1 MLHLNRIFP
10 DVMNRFIVV
19 VLFFF
24 CFQASAQN
32 LRPNRQLMPNDSDL
46 AIQYYQDGDYEKAA
60 VLFEKIFASPNNE
73 GYFDIYFNTL
83 LKLKKYDVAE
93 KIVKK
98 QIKQSS
104 QTEIY
109 EIALGKLYQ
118 EKGDVNAA
126 SKIFNG
132 IINKLSGDEFKIR
145 MLANNFYRFENYDYA
160 IQTFKQGRKIIN
172 NDKAFAFELLN
183 IYRFKKDKPMLM
195 QEYLDILP
203 STPQLLPQAEAVLS
217 MIFEDKTDY
226 QTFQA
231 GILKKIQKEPDAEVY
246 IQLLTWNYIQQQ
258 EYDMALR
265 QLIAFDKRTKADG
278 GTLFNAIY
286 TFVDNGAYETAIKAY
301 EYLLTKGKEN
311 QYYLQSKIEMLNT
324 KYNIQTKGKYNIADL
339 DLLAKDY
346 QVLIDENGKNKTTLF
361 AIKKWATLQ
370 AYYLNQPAKAETAL
384 EDAIKM
390 PGVNTLEIGQLKLD
404 LGDIYILTNQP
415 WEAFL
420 VYEQV
425 SKQFEGQPVGNEARF
440 RSAKLS
446 FYQGNFEYSNGQCQ
460 VLKAATSQLIA
471 NDALNLS
478 LLISDNTQSS
488 SDSSAL
494 KMYADAEMLLFRNL
508 PAQSVK
514 KLDSIAIAYPQNSL
528 ADAIM
533 MSKAKIF
540 IKSDDYQKATE
551 ILKNITIEF
560 KDGIWTDDALFTLAD
575 LYEKKLN
582 DIAQAKIYF
591 QQLIT
596 DYPGSMFSAEAR
608 KRFRNLRGDGI

>member
-1 MLHLNRIFP
+1 
-10 DVMNRFIVV
+10 MNRFIFIVI
-19 VLFFF
+19 LFFF
-24 CFQASAQN
+24 YQANAQN
-32 LRPNRQLMPNDSDL
+32 FRQNRQLASNESDL
-46 AIQYYQDGDYEKAA
+46 AIQYYQEGDYEKAA
-60 VLFEKIFASPNNE
+60 VIFEKLFASPNNE

-98 QIKQSS
+98 QIKQSP
-104 QTEIY
+104 QTELY

-118 EKGDVNAA
+118 ERGDAQAA
-126 SKIFNG
+126 NKIFNEV
-132 IINKLSGDEFKIR
+132 INKLPKDEFKIR
-145 MLANNFYRFENYDYA
+145 MLANNFYRFENYEYA
-160 IQTFKQGRKIIN
+160 IQAFKQGRKILGD
-172 NDKAFAFELLN
+172 DKAFAFELLN

-203 STPQLLPQAEAVLS
+203 SMPQLLPQAEAVLS
-217 MIFEDKTDY
+217 MIFEDKNDY

-231 GILKKIQKEPDAEVY
+231 GILKKIQKEPDVEIY

-258 EYDMALR
+258 EFDLALR

-301 EYLLTKGKEN
+301 EYLLTKGKDN
-311 QYYLQSKIEMLNT
+311 QYYLPAKIEMLNT
-324 KYNIQTKGKYNIADL
+324 KYSIQTKGKYNTADL

-346 QVLIDENGKNKTTLF
+346 QLLLDENGKNKNTLF

-370 AYYLNQPAKAETAL
+370 AYFLKQAAKAETAL

-390 PGVNTLEIGQLKLD
+390 PGINPLEVGQLKLD

-425 SKQFEGQPVGNEARF
+425 SKQFEGQPIGNEARF
-440 RSAKLS
+440 KSAKLS
-446 FYQGNFEYSNGQCQ
+446 FYQGNFEYSNGQCL
-460 VLKAATSQLIA
+460 VLKAATSQLVA

-478 LLISDNTQSS
+478 LLISDNTQTST
-488 SDSSAL
+488 DSSAL

-508 PAQSVK
+508 PEQSVK
-514 KLDSIAIAYPQNSL
+514 KLDSIAIAYPENSL
-528 ADAIM
+528 ADAVL

-540 IKSDDYQKATE
+540 IKADDYQKAAD
-551 ILKNITIEF
+551 ILKTITEDF

-591 QQLIT
+591 QKLIT

-608 KRFRNLRGDGI
+608 KRFRNLRGDGV

>member
-1 MLHLNRIFP
+1 
-10 DVMNRFIVV
+10 MNRVIFIVI
-19 VLFFF
+19 LFFF
-24 CFQASAQN
+24 YQANAQN
-32 LRPNRQLMPNDSDL
+32 FRQNRQLASNESDL
-46 AIQYYQDGDYEKAA
+46 AIQYYQEGDYEKAA
-60 VLFEKIFASPNNE
+60 VIFEKLFASPNNE

-98 QIKQSS
+98 QIKQSP
-104 QTEIY
+104 QTELY

-118 EKGDVNAA
+118 ERGDAQAA
-126 SKIFNG
+126 NKIFNEV
-132 IINKLSGDEFKIR
+132 INKLPKDEFKIR
-145 MLANNFYRFENYDYA
+145 MLANNFYRFENYEYA
-160 IQTFKQGRKIIN
+160 IQAFKQGRKILGD
-172 NDKAFAFELLN
+172 DKAFAFELLN

-203 STPQLLPQAEAVLS
+203 SMPQLLPQAEAVLS
-217 MIFEDKTDY
+217 MIFEDKNDY

-231 GILKKIQKEPDAEVY
+231 GILKKIQKEPDVEIY

-258 EYDMALR
+258 EFDLALR

-301 EYLLTKGKEN
+301 EYLLTKGKDN
-311 QYYLQSKIEMLNT
+311 QYYLPAKIEMLNT
-324 KYNIQTKGKYNIADL
+324 KYSIQTKGKYNTADL

-346 QVLIDENGKNKTTLF
+346 QLLLDENGKNKNTLF

-370 AYYLNQPAKAETAL
+370 AYFLKQAAKAETAL

-390 PGVNTLEIGQLKLD
+390 PGINPLEVGQLKLD

-425 SKQFEGQPVGNEARF
+425 SKQFEGQPIGNEARF
-440 RSAKLS
+440 KSAKLS
-446 FYQGNFEYSNGQCQ
+446 FYQGNFEYSNGQCL
-460 VLKAATSQLIA
+460 VLKAATSQLVA

-478 LLISDNTQSS
+478 LLISDNMQTST
-488 SDSSAL
+488 DSSAL

-508 PAQSVK
+508 PEQSVK
-514 KLDSIAIAYPQNSL
+514 KLDSIAIAYPENSL
-528 ADAIM
+528 ADAVL

-540 IKSDDYQKATE
+540 IKADDYQKAAD
-551 ILKNITIEF
+551 ILKKITEDF

-591 QQLIT
+591 QKLIT

-608 KRFRNLRGDGI
+608 KRFRNLRGDGV

>member
-1 MLHLNRIFP
+1 L
-10 DVMNRFIVV
+10 
-19 VLFFF
+19 
-24 CFQASAQN
+24 ASN
-32 LRPNRQLMPNDSDL
+32 ESDL
-46 AIQYYQDGDYEKAA
+46 AIQYYQEGDYEKAA
-60 VLFEKIFASPNNE
+60 VIFEKLFASPNNE

-98 QIKQSS
+98 QIKQSP
-104 QTEIY
+104 QTELY

-118 EKGDVNAA
+118 ERGDAQAA
-126 SKIFNG
+126 NKIFNEV
-132 IINKLSGDEFKIR
+132 INKLPKDEFKIR
-145 MLANNFYRFENYDYA
+145 MLANNFYRFENYEYA
-160 IQTFKQGRKIIN
+160 IQAFKQGRKILGD
-172 NDKAFAFELLN
+172 DKAFAFELLN

-203 STPQLLPQAEAVLS
+203 SMPQLLPQAEAVLS
-217 MIFEDKTDY
+217 MIFEDKNDY

-231 GILKKIQKEPDAEVY
+231 GILKKIQKEPDVEIY

-258 EYDMALR
+258 EFDLALR

-301 EYLLTKGKEN
+301 EYLLTKGKDN
-311 QYYLQSKIEMLNT
+311 QYYLPAKIEMLNT
-324 KYNIQTKGKYNIADL
+324 KYSIQTKGKYNTADL

-346 QVLIDENGKNKTTLF
+346 QLLLDENGKNKNTLF

-370 AYYLNQPAKAETAL
+370 AYFLKQAAKAETAL

-390 PGVNTLEIGQLKLD
+390 PGINPLEVGQLKLD

-425 SKQFEGQPVGNEARF
+425 SKQFEGQPIGNEARF
-440 RSAKLS
+440 KSAKLS
-446 FYQGNFEYSNGQCQ
+446 FYQGNFEYSNGQCL
-460 VLKAATSQLIA
+460 VLKAATSQLVA

-478 LLISDNTQSS
+478 LLISDNTQTST
-488 SDSSAL
+488 DSSAL

-508 PAQSVK
+508 PEQSVK
-514 KLDSIAIAYPQNSL
+514 KLDSIAIAYPENSL
-528 ADAIM
+528 ADAVL

-540 IKSDDYQKATE
+540 IKADDYQKAAD
-551 ILKNITIEF
+551 ILKTITEDF

-591 QQLIT
+591 QKLIT

-608 KRFRNLRGDGI
+608 KRFRNLRGDGV

>member
-1 MLHLNRIFP
+1 MKRIILIIMLFFYCSANAQSLR
-10 DVMNRFIVV
+10 MNRNI
-19 VLFFF
+19 
-24 CFQASAQN
+24 APDESA
-32 LRPNRQLMPNDSDL
+32 L
-46 AIQYYQDGDYEKAA
+46 AIQYYQEGDYEKAA
-60 VLFEKIFASPNNE
+60 VLFEKLFSSPNND
-73 GYFDIYFNTL
+73 GFFDIYFSTL

-98 QIKQSS
+98 QIKLSPQPEMYS
-104 QTEIY
+104 
-109 EIALGKLYQ
+109 IALGKLYQ
-118 EKGDVNAA
+118 EKGDAPAA
-126 SKIFNG
+126 NKIFNEVIG
-132 IINKLSGDEFKIR
+132 KLPKDEFAIR
-145 MLANNFYRFENYDYA
+145 MLANSFYRFENYDYA
-160 IQTFKQGRKIIN
+160 IQTFKQGRKLMG
-172 NDKAFAFELLN
+172 DEKAFTFELLN

-231 GILKKIQKEPDAEVY
+231 GILKKIQRAPDTEIY

-286 TFVDNGAYETAIKAY
+286 TFVDNGAYETAVKAY
-301 EYLLTKGKEN
+301 EYLITKGKEN
-311 QYYLQSKIEMLNT
+311 QYYLPAKIEMLNT
-324 KYNIQTKGKYNIADL
+324 KYSIQTKGKYNPADL

-346 QVLIDENGKNKTTLF
+346 QVLLDESGKNKNTLF
-361 AIKKWATLQ
+361 AIKKLANLQ
-370 AYYLNQPAKAETAL
+370 AYYLNQAPMAEKGLEEAL
-384 EDAIKM
+384 EI
-390 PGVNTLEIGQLKLD
+390 PGINVADIGQLKLD
-404 LGDIYILTNQP
+404 LGDIYILTKQP

-425 SKQFEGQPVGNEARF
+425 SKQFEGQPIGNEARY

-446 FYQGNFEYSNGQCQ
+446 FYQGNFDYSNGQCLI
-460 VLKAATSQLIA
+460 LKTATSQLIA

-478 LLISDNTQSS
+478 LLITDNTQTPT
-488 SDSSAL
+488 DSSAL
-494 KMYADAEMLLFRNL
+494 KMYADAEMLVFRNL
-508 PAQSVK
+508 PDQAVK
-514 KLDSIAIAYPQNSL
+514 KLDSISISYPQNSL

-533 MSKAKIF
+533 MSKAKIL
-540 IKSDDYQKATE
+540 IKSEDFLNAAV
-551 ILKNITIEF
+551 ILKKMTDDF

-582 DIAQAKIYF
+582 DVAQAKMYF
-591 QQLIT
+591 QKLIT

-608 KRFRNLRGDGI
+608 KRFRNLRGDGV

>member
-1 MLHLNRIFP
+1 
-10 DVMNRFIVV
+10 MNRSIFIFI
-19 VLFFF
+19 LFFY
-24 CFQASAQN
+24 CSANAQS
-32 LRPNRQLMPNDSDL
+32 LRMNRNIAPDESAL
-46 AIQYYQDGDYEKAA
+46 AIQYYQEGDYEKAA
-60 VLFEKIFASPNNE
+60 VLFEKLFSSPNNE

-83 LKLKKYDVAE
+83 LKLKKYDAAE

-98 QIKQSS
+98 QIKLSPQSEMYS
-104 QTEIY
+104 
-109 EIALGKLYQ
+109 IALGKLYQ
-118 EKGDVNAA
+118 EKGDAPAA
-126 SKIFNG
+126 NKIFNDV
-132 IINKLSGDEFKIR
+132 ISKLPKDEFKIR
-145 MLANNFYRFENYDYA
+145 MLANSFYRFENYEYA
-160 IQTFKQGRKIIN
+160 IQTFKQGRKLMG
-172 NDKAFAFELLN
+172 DEKAFAFELLN

-217 MIFEDKTDY
+217 MVFEDKTDY

-231 GILKKIQKEPDAEVY
+231 GILKKIQREPDTEIY

-265 QLIAFDKRTKADG
+265 QLIAYDKRTKADG

-301 EYLLTKGKEN
+301 EYLITKGKEN
-311 QYYLQSKIEMLNT
+311 QYYLPAKIEMLNT
-324 KYNIQTKGKYNIADL
+324 KYSIQTKGKYSKADL

-346 QVLIDENGKNKTTLF
+346 QVLLDESGKNKNTLF
-361 AIKKWATLQ
+361 AINKLANLQ
-370 AYYLNQPAKAETAL
+370 AYYLNQEPKAEKGLEEAL
-384 EDAIKM
+384 QI
-390 PGVNTLEIGQLKLD
+390 PGINAQDIGQLKLD
-404 LGDIYILTNQP
+404 LGDIYILTEQP

-425 SKQFEGQPVGNEARF
+425 SKQFEGQAIGNEARY

-446 FYQGNFEYSNGQCQ
+446 FYQGNFDYSNGQCLI
-460 VLKAATSQLIA
+460 LKTATSQLIA

-478 LLISDNTQSS
+478 LLITDNTQMPA
-488 SDSSAL
+488 DSSAL
-494 KMYADAEMLLFRNL
+494 KMYADAEMLVFRNL
-508 PAQSVK
+508 PDRAVK
-514 KLDSIAIAYPQNSL
+514 KLDSISISYPQNSL

-533 MSKAKIF
+533 MSKAKIL
-540 IKSDDYQKATE
+540 IKSEDFVNASV
-551 ILKNITIEF
+551 ILKKMTDEF

-591 QQLIT
+591 QKLIT

-608 KRFRNLRGDGI
+608 KRFRNLRGDGV

>member
-1 MLHLNRIFP
+1 
-10 DVMNRFIVV
+10 MNRFIVIV
-19 VLFFF
+19 ILFFF
-24 CFQASAQN
+24 YQANAQN
-32 LRPNRQLMPNDSDL
+32 FRQNRQLASNESDL
-46 AIQYYQDGDYEKAA
+46 AIQYYQEGDYEKAA
-60 VLFEKIFASPNNE
+60 VIFEKLFASPNNE

-98 QIKQSS
+98 QIKQSP
-104 QTEIY
+104 QTELY

-118 EKGDVNAA
+118 ERGDAQAA
-126 SKIFNG
+126 NKIFNEV
-132 IINKLSGDEFKIR
+132 INKLPKDEFKIR
-145 MLANNFYRFENYDYA
+145 MLANNFYRFENYEYA
-160 IQTFKQGRKIIN
+160 IQAFKQGRKILGD
-172 NDKAFAFELLN
+172 DKAFAFELLN

-203 STPQLLPQAEAVLS
+203 SMPQLLPQAEAVLS
-217 MIFEDKTDY
+217 MIFEDKNDY

-231 GILKKIQKEPDAEVY
+231 GILKKIQKEPDVEIY

-258 EYDMALR
+258 EFDLALR

-301 EYLLTKGKEN
+301 EYLLTKGKDN
-311 QYYLQSKIEMLNT
+311 QYYLPAKIEMLNT
-324 KYNIQTKGKYNIADL
+324 KYSIQTKGKYNTADL

-346 QVLIDENGKNKTTLF
+346 QLLLDENGKNKNTLF

-370 AYYLNQPAKAETAL
+370 AYFLKQAARAETAL

-390 PGVNTLEIGQLKLD
+390 PGINPLEVGQLKLD

-425 SKQFEGQPVGNEARF
+425 SKQFEGQPIGNEARF
-440 RSAKLS
+440 KSAKLS
-446 FYQGNFEYSNGQCQ
+446 FYQGNFEYSNGQCL
-460 VLKAATSQLIA
+460 VLKAATSQLVA

-478 LLISDNTQSS
+478 LLISDNTQTPT
-488 SDSSAL
+488 DSSAL

-508 PAQSVK
+508 PEQSVK
-514 KLDSIAIAYPQNSL
+514 KLDSIAIAYPENSL
-528 ADAIM
+528 ADAVL

-540 IKSDDYQKATE
+540 IKADDYQKATD
-551 ILKNITIEF
+551 ILKKITEDF

-591 QQLIT
+591 QKLIT

-608 KRFRNLRGDGI
+608 KRFRNLRGDGV